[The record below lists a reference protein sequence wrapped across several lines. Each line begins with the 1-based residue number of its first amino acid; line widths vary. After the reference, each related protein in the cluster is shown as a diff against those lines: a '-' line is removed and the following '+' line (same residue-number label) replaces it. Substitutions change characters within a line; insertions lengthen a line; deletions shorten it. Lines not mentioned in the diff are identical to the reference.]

1 MVYKLFFNKA
11 VKKAS
16 QKKKLGTYYPK
27 KELLAKLGLERRHLW
42 KSGSPQ
48 SQLSEWLPSVLNF

>member
-16 QKKKLGTYYPK
+16 QKKN
-27 KELLAKLGLERRHLW
+27 LLPIIQRKNYWR
-42 KSGSPQ
+42 
-48 SQLSEWLPSVLNF
+48 N

>member
-16 QKKKLGTYYPK
+16 QKKNLLPIIQRKNYWRNQDWKEDICGNRGDPK
-27 KELLAKLGLERRHLW
+27 ANFPN
-42 KSGSPQ
+42 GSP
-48 SQLSEWLPSVLNF
+48 LF